1 MKKLVL
7 GMLAMTVLVGCSS
20 NNDPVD
26 EVGNGEKVEIKLNA
40 GVVGVETKAAIA
52 TEGSDITAFTNTT
65 VPLFRMDASTDPTWA
80 SVTSSVDA
88 TINGSIV
95 TLDATQKYYVND
107 LNAYFI
113 GYYSQLTPT
122 VEKNVLKFSG
132 VDGTKDII
140 CTNQV
145 DAGNKTTPTASAVLT
160 FNHMVSKI
168 AINIMGTAAA
178 QQAFGNITKIEL
190 VNIPTSIDITLGKT
204 ASIAANTASASA
216 SIILYDDDVTGTAIP
231 TAATSIGVIPKIFN
245 GGATPYGTVSA
256 PLKLKIYT
264 KNNTGGIE
272 VSVTSIEGGLE
283 LGKTHTITLT
293 FKDQIGVTSAISG
306 WENSS
311 HNGSGEVG

>member
-7 GMLAMTVLVGCSS
+7 GMLAMTALVGCSS

-40 GVVGVETKAAIA
+40 GVIGIETKAAIA
-52 TEGSDITAFTNTT
+52 TEGSDITTFTNTT

-113 GYYSQLTPT
+113 GYYSKLTPT

-145 DAGNKTTPTASAVLT
+145 DAGNRTTPTASAVLT

-216 SIILYDDDVTGTAIP
+216 SIILYDDVTGTAIP
-231 TAATSIGVIPKIFN
+231 TTATSIGVVPKIFN
-245 GGATPYGTVSA
+245 GGATPYGTEST
-256 PLKLKIYT
+256 PLALKIYT
-264 KNNTGGIE
+264 KNNTGGID
-272 VSVTSIEGGLE
+272 VSVKSIEGGLE

-293 FKDQIGVTSAISG
+293 FKDQIGVTSAISEWADSTHG
-306 WENSS
+306 
-311 HNGSGEVG
+311 GSGEVG

>member
-7 GMLAMTVLVGCSS
+7 GMLAMTALVGCSS

-52 TEGSDITAFTNTT
+52 TEGSDITAFANAT
-65 VPLFRMDASTDPTWA
+65 VPLFRMDASADPDWTG
-80 SVTSSVDA
+80 VTSSVNA

-95 TLDATQKYYVND
+95 TLDATQKYYANE

-113 GYYSQLTPT
+113 GYHSTLTPT

-145 DAGNKTTPTASAVLT
+145 DAGNKVDPTASTVLT

-168 AINIMGTAAA
+168 AIKIMGTAAA

-190 VNIPTSIDITLGKT
+190 ANIPTSIDITLGQT
-204 ASIAANTASASA
+204 ASIAANANAASA
-216 SIILYDDDVTGTAIP
+216 SITLYEDETGTAIST
-231 TAATSIGVIPKIFN
+231 TATAIGAVPKIFN
-245 GGATPYGTVSA
+245 GGATPYGTAST
-256 PLKLKIYT
+256 PLALKIYT
-264 KNNTGGIE
+264 KNNTGGID
-272 VSVTSIEGGLE
+272 VSVASIEGGLE

-306 WENSS
+306 WENSTN
-311 HNGSGEVG
+311 NGTGEVG